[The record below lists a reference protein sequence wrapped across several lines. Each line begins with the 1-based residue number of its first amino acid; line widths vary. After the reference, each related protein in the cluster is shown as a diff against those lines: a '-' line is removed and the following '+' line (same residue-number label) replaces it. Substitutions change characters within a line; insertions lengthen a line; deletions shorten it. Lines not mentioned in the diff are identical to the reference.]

1 MPGLYEDRASG
12 RVYGAQR
19 VEAANCSQ
27 VHDLGGGWSDR
38 TDPSAAGPGSTA
50 KLGGKCARN
59 TLGFTNKQGQIDMI

>member
-1 MPGLYEDRASG
+1 MKTEPLEGSMERRGWRRQTAHRYTTW
-12 RVYGAQR
+12 
-19 VEAANCSQ
+19 
-27 VHDLGGGWSDR
+27 GGGWSDR